1 MIHSD
6 SSFSLTD
13 TYLLDCGAV
22 LLCPEFSSLTGEIMS
37 NWMGVSGATSASSE
51 STERAG
57 DGSEPTELMLLAR
70 PVRPLLDGRQ
80 RERAREGEKEDDDRA
95 P

>member
-1 MIHSD
+1 
-6 SSFSLTD
+6 
-13 TYLLDCGAV
+13 
-22 LLCPEFSSLTGEIMS
+22 MS

-80 RERAREGEKEDDDRA
+80 RERERERERKRMMTGLHNEIWTTCGPTSINNGSRQQVVRVLVIITLT
-95 P
+95 